1 MERIATK
8 ASDLP
13 GIKKQLIQ
21 KQNGLCP
28 ITGRNLRAM
37 TSANVV
43 VDHNHQTG
51 IIRAALPRAI
61 NGLEGKVKNLCIRWG
76 GAKSTK
82 EVIDLL
88 EGLVRYYKEHGTPQT
103 PWVHHTFLTPTEAR
117 NKANAAARKK
127 RATATAALVKK

>member
-8 ASDLP
+8 ASELP

-21 KQNGLCP
+21 QQNGKCP
-28 ITGRNLRAM
+28 ITGRDLRAM
-37 TSANVV
+37 TSSNVV

-51 IIRAALPRAI
+51 IIRAALPRSI

-76 GAKSTK
+76 GAKSMK
-82 EVIDLL
+82 EVVDLL
-88 EGLVRYYKEHGTPQT
+88 EGLAAYYRTHATPQT

-117 NKANAAARKK
+117 NKKNLAARKK
-127 RATATAALVKK
+127 RANAVTASAKT

>member
-28 ITGRNLRAM
+28 ITGRNLRLM
-37 TSANVV
+37 TSSNVV

-76 GAKSTK
+76 GATNQR

-88 EGLVRYYKEHGTPQT
+88 EGLVRYYKEHAAPQT
-103 PWVHHTFLTPTEAR
+103 PWVHPTFLTPTEAR
-117 NKANAAARKK
+117 NKKNAAARKK
-127 RATATAALVKK
+127 RAAAVAASVMK